1 MYFQEQIH
9 EALITFASTQRPLEK
24 AKEEF
29 RLLPWFKRGTNLDAY
44 ELVNSQNVSVTDFD
58 SIKGQPFLILRG
70 PERIIPL
77 SGNEWTKIQLDQL
90 KVVFEDLPDVGSFFN
105 GADLRRLETS
115 QRGSELL
122 SVLSEM
128 DDTLFRKYTPAEE
141 GVNGRGFSANEIRA
155 NKMLQHPICKALS
168 AARRYATHEFFDDFV
183 KHLLHEM
190 GFNAGMLYVAP
201 QMRNKLTFGAVEK
214 MAIAD
219 FTIIDL
225 LTNAKIVVIED
236 KYWEKIQMIT
246 DSTPQL
252 LANIIAVA
260 QRNNEALV
268 GVKRDSMGISKSR
281 ASASCQA
288 NLRTVYG
295 IRVSG
300 SVFRFYRIHVGDAI
314 LGALENQTFATTDTT
329 MFCYKLE
336 KGLDFMVKKEREKI
350 ILILSLLQEV
360 ALFTGELSPP
370 QSSEDGLQNAKRE
383 G

>member
-1 MYFQEQIH
+1 M
-9 EALITFASTQRPLEK
+9 PEK
-24 AKEEF
+24 LTA
-29 RLLPWFKRGTNLDAY
+29 
-44 ELVNSQNVSVTDFD
+44 
-58 SIKGQPFLILRG
+58 
-70 PERIIPL
+70 L
-77 SGNEWTKIQLDQL
+77 SGNEWTHVQIEQL
-90 KVVFEDLPDVGSFFN
+90 KVVFQDVPDVSTFFD
-105 GADLRRLETS
+105 GVGLKTFQTS
-115 QRGSELL
+115 VRGIELL
-122 SVLSEM
+122 SVLNKVDEA
-128 DDTLFRKYTPAEE
+128 LFRKYTQSQEDVE
-141 GVNGRGFSANEIRA
+141 GMSLNETDIRA
-155 NKMLQHPICKALS
+155 NKMLQHPICKALF
-168 AARRYATHEFFDDFV
+168 AAKTFISTESFVDDFV